1 MHLLVW
7 NSIYIQFS
15 AVEFRHHE
23 NVSALREEKREKR
36 NKVNPWIK
44 WSKIKGNLNIPQNTT
59 YSVVVWKKTYL
70 PRKKT
75 ECIMLV
81 NASSIKRKIY
91 L

>member
-15 AVEFRHHE
+15 AVGFRHHE
-23 NVSALREEKREKR
+23 NVSALREEKRR
-36 NKVNPWIK
+36 DNKVNPWIK
-44 WSKIKGNLNIPQNTT
+44 WSKIKGNLNTPQNTT
-59 YSVVVWKKTYL
+59 YSVVRKKTYL
-70 PRKKT
+70 PRKKM